1 MGVNILGYRLY
12 NQQINN
18 PSFKTP
24 LEVVQWMGAVQAQDF
39 AGAKWALGLRLPGW
53 TDHEIEQAFNSGEI
67 LRTHVLRPTWH
78 FVSPQD
84 IHWMLQ
90 LTAPHIEAASV
101 YQFRRMGLDSK
112 VFSRSNK
119 IIVKAFADTD
129 YQTRD
134 ELRTALSNA
143 KIDTSEERF
152 IHLLFKAEL
161 EGLICSG
168 PRVGKQFTYALLSK
182 RAPHTKVLSPEEAL
196 VELTRKYF
204 KSHGPATV
212 QDYAWW
218 SGLSQK
224 QAKTSI
230 EMVTS
235 EMVREKIGEQEFWS
249 FSQSGVKAKRQSI
262 HLLPAYDEYT
272 VAYADRSPVLDP
284 KYIQRSGN
292 GIFKPVVIINGNVLG
307 TWARTLKK
315 SEVNVTVQTF
325 TKSTDVEKKGIQA
338 AINRYS
344 KFLDLK

>member
-1 MGVNILGYRLY
+1 
-12 NQQINN
+12 
-18 PSFKTP
+18 
-24 LEVVQWMGAVQAQDF
+24 
-39 AGAKWALGLRLPGW
+39 
-53 TDHEIEQAFNSGEI
+53 
-67 LRTHVLRPTWH
+67 
-78 FVSPQD
+78 
-84 IHWMLQ
+84 MLQ
-90 LTAPHIEAASV
+90 LTAPHIEAASI

-119 IIVKAFADTD
+119 IIVKALADTD

-196 VELTRKYF
+196 VELTRRYF